1 MVILHQESLQAN
13 QDLEAGADGEETV
26 KETSQLEVKIPAMQS
41 NKEDITNS
49 HSFTDSREDINIDE
63 ECGRISGV
71 HKHSNDDVWKV
82 KEDDR
87 TKLES
92 YIPLVSGR
100 TIEIPA
106 EEETSGGTIQNC
118 EVSDIEKTTFECDGV
133 KPLES
138 MSVEQTLS
146 NFETSHYY
154 DSVKSLSP
162 NAPSCWKA
170 RRQGSNE
177 E

>member
-1 MVILHQESLQAN
+1 MIVRNDGRGNPAGIKDRADPTQEVPEKVDEHSSPMVILHQESLQAN

-26 KETSQLEVKIPAMQS
+26 KETSQLEVKISAMQS

-87 TKLES
+87 TNWSLIS
-92 YIPLVSGR
+92 HWCLVEPSRYQLRRRHLVRQSR
-100 TIEIPA
+100 T
-106 EEETSGGTIQNC
+106 
-118 EVSDIEKTTFECDGV
+118 V
-133 KPLES
+133 KCLI
-138 MSVEQTLS
+138 
-146 NFETSHYY
+146 
-154 DSVKSLSP
+154 
-162 NAPSCWKA
+162 
-170 RRQGSNE
+170 
-177 E
+177 

>member
-1 MVILHQESLQAN
+1 M
-13 QDLEAGADGEETV
+13 
-26 KETSQLEVKIPAMQS
+26 EVKISAMQN

-92 YIPLVSGR
+92 NIPLVSGR

-106 EEETSGGTIQNC
+106 EEETSGETTQNC
-118 EVSDIEKTTFECDGV
+118 KVFDIEKTTFEYVLAEQTLSNFETSHYCDSVKSLGETVNNFESIKIEDRNVYDGV

-138 MSVEQTLS
+138 MSVE
-146 NFETSHYY
+146 
-154 DSVKSLSP
+154 
-162 NAPSCWKA
+162 
-170 RRQGSNE
+170 
-177 E
+177 